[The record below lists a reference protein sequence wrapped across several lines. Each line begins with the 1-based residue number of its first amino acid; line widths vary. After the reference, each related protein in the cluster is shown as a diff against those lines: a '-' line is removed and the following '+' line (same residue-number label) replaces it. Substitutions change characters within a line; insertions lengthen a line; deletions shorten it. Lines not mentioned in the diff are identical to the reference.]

1 MFEGE
6 DMLRRVPW
14 GRIRWARIVVGVA
27 ATMLFEYLLA
37 RYLVFSMIFPYLN
50 GIFEGSGGLAKTGTN
65 AAIYDALSLL
75 SLLSAFPL
83 ALFLGGLVVGLVARS
98 SPGLNGAASG
108 AVVVAVE
115 LAWASANTLAL
126 LLNQASGT
134 PLDDAEKFLI
144 VTVGLC
150 VVSPIAVL
158 MGFLGGRLGGR
169 LRSRVAPG
177 SAS

>member
-6 DMLRRVPW
+6 DMLRHVPW
-14 GRIRWARIVVGVA
+14 GRIRWAGIVVGVA
-27 ATMLFEYLLA
+27 ATMLFQYLLT

-50 GIFEGSGGLAKTGTN
+50 GIFAGSGGLARTGRN

-83 ALFLGGLVVGLVARS
+83 ALFLGGLVVGLVVRA
-98 SPGLNGAASG
+98 SPGLNGAVSG
-108 AVVVAVE
+108 AVVVTVE
-115 LAWASANTLAL
+115 LAWALANTLVL
-126 LLNQASGT
+126 LLNPASGT